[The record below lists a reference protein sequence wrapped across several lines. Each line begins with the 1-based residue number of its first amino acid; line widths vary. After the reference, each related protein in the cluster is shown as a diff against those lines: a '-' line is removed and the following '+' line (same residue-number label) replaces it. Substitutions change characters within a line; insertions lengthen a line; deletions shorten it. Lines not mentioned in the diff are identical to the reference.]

1 MIEIDDANL
10 RAALQKTKT
19 VCKICRTFFAI
30 CLVVCAS
37 VWVTI
42 IGLSVFEAAGG
53 DVLIPPQSLAYGFAY
68 DAACLAM
75 FLLLIRLFSE
85 AINESRPFSAKQ
97 ANRLRC
103 VALIAFGL
111 VILELVFTSG
121 LSYTAIPEA
130 GYGIAINNGASE
142 PTVNLNIG
150 MLVFSGIMYSLSA
163 IFRYAALLQ
172 QLSDDTV

>member
-19 VCKICRTFFAI
+19 VCKICRVFFAI
-30 CLVVCAS
+30 CLAICAA
-37 VWVTI
+37 VWATI
-42 IGLSVFEAAGG
+42 IGLGVFGAVSGEA
-53 DVLIPPQSLAYGFAY
+53 LLPIQSLAYGFVY
-68 DAACLAM
+68 DTACLAM

-85 AINESRPFSAKQ
+85 ATNGSRPFSAKQ
-97 ANRLRC
+97 ANRLRY

-111 VILELVFTSG
+111 VIFELIFTSG